1 MGNQREIINQEFSYV
16 FALNNLVKPFTV
28 MGKTP
33 TGTGEGGEN
42 TFDSLHGSFDI
53 LLGLPRDV
61 K

>member
-1 MGNQREIINQEFSYV
+1 
-16 FALNNLVKPFTV
+16 

-42 TFDSLHGSFDI
+42 TFYSLHGSFDI